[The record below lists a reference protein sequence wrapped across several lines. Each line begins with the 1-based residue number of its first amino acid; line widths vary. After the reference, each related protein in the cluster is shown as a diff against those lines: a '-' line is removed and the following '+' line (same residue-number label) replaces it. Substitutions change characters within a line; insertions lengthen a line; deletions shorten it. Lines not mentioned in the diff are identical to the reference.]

1 MSFYR
6 FDYSQATSGGAR
18 HGLIYEESA
27 IIENI
32 NYWNW
37 SWSGTQ
43 IYFEQEIYSPYDP
56 IWREVKTYL
65 NGNFN
70 FSDYEYGEVDEFNSF
85 ISSGRIIYESGG
97 SASFGFDIPVRVS
110 DILDIR
116 NIYDRNNFVNGSNF
130 GDIIYGEGGDDVVIG
145 AGGNDEID
153 GGYGFDKAVYLGPRN
168 RYSVQLSPTH
178 QLRIQDLSGAEG
190 TDVLTGVE
198 VVEFGGLIYGMEAL
212 RLDVLLST
220 PAQVSN
226 QVRRLYNQNSGKHL
240 FSANQTEIDFLTGGG
255 YGWNNEGTSYLT
267 PSDATAEV
275 FRFYVTDEQRHFYTA
290 NESERDFIISNLDD
304 FIYEGKA
311 YDAYSIDDRPT
322 NAVAVVRYYNSAL
335 NSHVYSTS
343 TYEQSVLNQDSMWMN
358 EGIAWYGDEMP
369 SIFI

>member
-1 MSFYR
+1 MR
-6 FDYSQATSGGAR
+6 SGVL
-18 HGLIYEESA
+18 HGLVFAESL
-27 IIENI
+27 IVEPI
-32 NYWNW
+32 NSWNW
-37 SWSGTQ
+37 SETYTQ
-43 IYFEQEIYSPYDP
+43 LYYEFEFYSPYDP
-56 IWREVKTYL
+56 VWREAYL
-65 NGNFN
+65 YTNGIFN
-70 FSDYEYGEVDEFNSF
+70 YDRDGYLDPSNSF
-85 ISSGRIIYESGG
+85 ISSGQVIYESGG
-97 SASFGFDIPVRVS
+97 YSNTM
-110 DILDIR
+110 LDTPIR
-116 NIYDRNNFVNGSNF
+116 LSELDLRHEYDTNNWINGSSF

-153 GGYGFDKAVYLGPRN
+153 GGYGFDRAVYFGPRN

-198 VVEFGGLIYGMEAL
+198 VVEFGGLIYGIEAL
-212 RLDVLLST
+212 RIDALLST

-275 FRFYVTDEQRHFYTA
+275 FRFYVADEQRHFYTA

-322 NAVAVVRYYNSAL
+322 NAVAVVRYYNNAL

-343 TYEQSVLNQDSMWMN
+343 AYEQSVLNQDSMWMN

>member
-1 MSFYR
+1 MTFYR
-6 FDYSQATSGGAR
+6 TDYSQMTRGVR
-18 HGLIYEESA
+18 HGLVFAESL

-32 NYWNW
+32 NLWNW

-43 IYFEQEIYSPYDP
+43 LYFEQEIYSPYDP
-56 IWREVKTYL
+56 VWRETKLYA

-70 FSDYEYGEVDEFNSF
+70 FNNYGEIDFSNSF
-85 ISSGRIIYESGG
+85 ISSGQVIFKSGG
-97 SASFGFDIPVRVS
+97 SSSSLNDIPVRFS
-110 DILDIR
+110 DILSYPSF
-116 NIYDRNNFVNGSNF
+116 IYDRNNFVNGSSF

-275 FRFYVTDEQRHFYTA
+275 FRFYVANEQRHFYTA

-322 NAVAVVRYYNSAL
+322 NAVAVVRYYNSTL

-343 TYEQSVLNQDSMWMN
+343 AYEQSVLNQDPMWMN